1 MARKRRRPEEEEAV
15 LGDDPG
21 RPLSYCCGGLDAD
34 VILVRSLCSEDLR
47 GVHRVG
53 LLHLQVT
60 AMEVS
65 REVEKEVGEEEE
77 GEKRVAA

>member
-1 MARKRRRPEEEEAV
+1 MARKRRQPEEEEAV

-34 VILVRSLCSEDLR
+34 VVLVRSLCSEDLR

-53 LLHLQVT
+53 LLHLLVRT
-60 AMEVS
+60 WRS
-65 REVEKEVGEEEE
+65 HGRWRKRWEK
-77 GEKRVAA
+77 KRK